1 MSISWVEGSATLNA
15 RWQSEAGVT
24 APKKVLIADDTINA
38 DTAYRLACEGTAMLW
53 RGDFHNARQ
62 LLQAMARRCD
72 QKKSS
77 KKNNQETAP
86 IDLKQAF
93 NLHRV
98 AKAQRARVLGML
110 LIEVSENY
118 QVLLKRAPDFSLAC
132 LEAYGQFTSPFVVSL
147 RELQGLV
154 GAHEWRKKG
163 VPIEAL
169 GASIHPHYGVFSPIR
184 GEYLELLAK
193 APLPSTELAFDIG
206 TGTGVISAL
215 LAKRGIKK
223 TIATDQDPRAI
234 NCAQENIMRLSLQK
248 QITLIQTNMFPE
260 GKAPL
265 IVCNPPWLPAKPSSP
280 IEFAVYDPESKMLL
294 AFLNGLKAH
303 LTDDGEGWLIMSDF
317 AEYLGLRAK
326 DELPSAIEQAGLRVE
341 EKLNIKPKHGKVTD
355 ETDRLHQ
362 ARKSEVTSL
371 WRLKIKT
378 A

>member
-1 MSISWVEGSATLNA
+1 MSISWVEGGITQSA
-15 RWQSEAGVT
+15 RWQSEAGV
-24 APKKVLIADDTINA
+24 ASPKQVLIADDTINA

-72 QKKSS
+72 QKNP
-77 KKNNQETAP
+77 KKKAKQEAAT

-98 AKAQRARVLGML
+98 AQAQRARVLGML
-110 LIEVSENY
+110 LIEVGEHYKIS
-118 QVLLKRAPDFSLAC
+118 LKRAPDFSQAC
-132 LEAYGQFTSPFVVSL
+132 LEAYGEFTSPFVVSL
-147 RELQGLV
+147 RELQGLI

-163 VPIEAL
+163 VPIEAI
-169 GASIHPHYGVFSPIR
+169 GANIHPHYGVFSPIR
-184 GEYLELLAK
+184 GEYLALLAK
-193 APLPSTELAFDIG
+193 APLPNTTLAFDIG

-215 LAKRGIKK
+215 LARRGVKK
-223 TIATDQDPRAI
+223 IIATDQDPRAI
-234 NCAQENIMRLSLQK
+234 KCAQENIARLDLQK
-248 QITLIQTNMFPE
+248 QIILSQTNMFPE

-280 IEFAVYDPESKMLL
+280 IEHAVYDPESRMLF

-317 AEYLGLRAK
+317 AEHLGLRGK
-326 DELPSAIEQAGLRVE
+326 DELRNAIEQAGLRVE
-341 EKLNIKPKHGKVTD
+341 EKCDVKPKHGKVMD

-362 ARKSEVTSL
+362 ARNAEVTSL
-371 WRLKIKT
+371 WRLKVK
-378 A
+378 

>member
-1 MSISWVEGSATLNA
+1 MTISWVEGGGTKIA
-15 RWQSEAGVT
+15 RWQSEAGVA
-24 APKKVLIADDTINA
+24 APKRVLIADDTINA

-77 KKNNQETAP
+77 KKVKPASAP

-98 AKAQRARVLGML
+98 AQAQRARVLGML

-118 QVLLKRAPDFSLAC
+118 QVHLKRAPDFQQVC
-132 LEAYGQFTSPFVVSL
+132 LEAYGEFTSQFIVSL

-163 VPIEAL
+163 VPIEVL
-169 GASIHPHYGVFSPIR
+169 GATIHPHYGVFSPIR

-193 APLPSTELAFDIG
+193 TPLPSTELAFDIG
-206 TGTGVISAL
+206 TGTGVIAAL
-215 LAKRGIKK
+215 LAKRAVKK
-223 TIATDQDPRAI
+223 IIATDQDARALT
-234 NCAQENIMRLSLQK
+234 CAQENITRLGFQHQVSV
-248 QITLIQTNMFPE
+248 IQADMFPE

-280 IEFAVYDPESKMLL
+280 IEYAVYDPNSRMLM
-294 AFLNGLKAH
+294 AFLNGLKSH
-303 LTDDGEGWLIMSDF
+303 LTPEGEGWLIMSNF
-317 AEYLGLRAK
+317 AENLGLRTQ
-326 DELPSAIEQAGLRVE
+326 DELRNVIDQAGLSVE
-341 EKLNIKPKHGKVTD
+341 EKIDIKPQHSKVMD
-355 ETDRLHQ
+355 EADRLHQ
-362 ARKSEVTSL
+362 ARKAEVTSL
-371 WRLKIKT
+371 WRLK
-378 A
+378 ARQ